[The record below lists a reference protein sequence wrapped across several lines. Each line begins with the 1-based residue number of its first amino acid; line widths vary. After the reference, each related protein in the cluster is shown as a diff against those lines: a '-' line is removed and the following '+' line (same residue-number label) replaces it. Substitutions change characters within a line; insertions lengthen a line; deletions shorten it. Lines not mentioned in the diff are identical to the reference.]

1 VLDCGRCRRR
11 DCIGNVIAPA
21 KGSVTRKRIE
31 RRGVGCAEDVKGKLN
46 EYTDTISEE
55 YDTIKKG
62 AIDLVEK
69 GKEKAASVAGQYTPS
84 EKRQI
89 AGAYVLR
96 RQL

>member
-1 VLDCGRCRRR
+1 MKSGKVVLGLAV
-11 DCIGNVIAPA
+11 GAAVGTALGMLFAPA

-69 GKEKAASVAGQYTPS
+69 GKEKAASVAGTIHA
-84 EKRQI
+84 K
-89 AGAYVLR
+89 
-96 RQL
+96 